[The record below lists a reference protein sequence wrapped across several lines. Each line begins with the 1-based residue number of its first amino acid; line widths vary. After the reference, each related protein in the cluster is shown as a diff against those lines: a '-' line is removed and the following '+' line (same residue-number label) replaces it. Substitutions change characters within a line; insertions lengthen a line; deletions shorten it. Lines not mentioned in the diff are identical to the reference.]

1 MIQSFRLLYFL
12 TMSIMKHR
20 INNNIKIDTR
30 LIKLADHLY
39 RSTIKK
45 LEIFDKPGDL
55 RYEAPPGYDN
65 RSDMSFTKTRTMWSQ
80 RF

>member
-1 MIQSFRLLYFL
+1 
-12 TMSIMKHR
+12 MKHR
-20 INNNIKIDTR
+20 INNKIKIDTR

-39 RSTIKK
+39 RSSSKK
-45 LEIFDKPGDL
+45 LEILDKAGDL
-55 RYEAPPGYDN
+55 PFEAPPGYDN

>member
-1 MIQSFRLLYFL
+1 
-12 TMSIMKHR
+12 MSIMKYWLSKK
-20 INNNIKIDTR
+20 NKIEPR

-39 RSTIKK
+39 RSSSQK
-45 LEIFDKPGDL
+45 LKPILDKPG
-55 RYEAPPGYDN
+55 EIPFETPPGYEN